1 MGKKNRKEESYEEWL
16 KEQEDKRKNIVPYK
30 YFIQA
35 LEKSYSHK
43 PHLADLP
50 YDRRSNNID
59 ELQERLDEIDKRVK
73 ANERLIE
80 NEKKI
85 QEELTQT
92 NRMLQEEIIEKYQ
105 PALEEIELKEQQF
118 ETYDKEMQEEAYESI
133 DSIVSR
139 FEEECPDL
147 NHAVIDGK
155 PNLVYSEMMGLNE
168 LFSEGGLI
176 TSMNAEG
183 LNNLAGELVDYAY
196 DKTGGDDTPWSN
208 RVIGIAD
215 DLRYLARKHD
225 INNST
230 RGGELAKE
238 LDGYKEE
245 KEYLQNEIKINRN
258 SIRINEETI
267 RKSEKEQSRLENEN
281 KDYQDEKSK
290 TEGKIKEVKD
300 TND

>member
-1 MGKKNRKEESYEEWL
+1 MGKKNRKEEAYEEWL

-59 ELQERLDEIDKRVK
+59 ELQERIGEIDKRVK

-80 NEKKI
+80 NEKKV

-176 TSMNAEG
+176 TSINAEG

-196 DKTGGDDTPWSN
+196 DVTGGDDTPWSD

-215 DLRYLARKHD
+215 DLRYLARKHN
-225 INNST
+225 INTDKSGT
-230 RGGELAKE
+230 ELAKE
-238 LDGYKEE
+238 LEGYKEE
-245 KEYLQNEIKINRN
+245 KEYLQNEIKLNLN

-281 KDYQDEKSK
+281 KDYQGEKSK

>member
-1 MGKKNRKEESYEEWL
+1 MGKKNRKEEAYEEWL

-147 NHAVIDGK
+147 NHSVIDGK
-155 PNLVYSEMMGLNE
+155 PNLIYSDMHSMNEM
-168 LFSEGGLI
+168 FQYGGLI
-176 TSMNAEG
+176 NSLDAQG
-183 LNNLAGELVDYAY
+183 LNDLAGKLVDYAY

-215 DLRYLARKHD
+215 DLRYLANKHD
-225 INNST
+225 INNEE
-230 RGGELAKE
+230 RGGKLAKE

-245 KEYLQNEIKINRN
+245 KEYLQNEIKLNRN

-281 KDYQDEKSK
+281 KDYQGEKSK
-290 TEGKIKEVKD
+290 TESKMKEVKD
-300 TND
+300 KKD

>member
-1 MGKKNRKEESYEEWL
+1 
-16 KEQEDKRKNIVPYK
+16 
-30 YFIQA
+30 
-35 LEKSYSHK
+35 
-43 PHLADLP
+43 
-50 YDRRSNNID
+50 
-59 ELQERLDEIDKRVK
+59 
-73 ANERLIE
+73 
-80 NEKKI
+80 
-85 QEELTQT
+85 
-92 NRMLQEEIIEKYQ
+92 MLQEEIIEKYQ

-133 DSIVSR
+133 SSIIER
-139 FEEECPDL
+139 FREECPDL

-196 DKTGGDDTPWSN
+196 DVTGGDDTPWSD

-225 INNST
+225 INTDKSGT
-230 RGGELAKE
+230 KLAKE

-245 KEYLQNEIKINRN
+245 KEYLQNEIKLNQKAIN
-258 SIRINEETI
+258 INTENI
-267 RKSEKEQSRLENEN
+267 DKSEKEQKRLENEN
-281 KDYQDEKSK
+281 KDYLGERKN
-290 TEGKIKEVKD
+290 TEAKLKEIKD
-300 TND
+300 